1 MLNKIKLFI
10 NTDKFWWPLIISTN
24 IDIRCDSNNWGC
36 VFMNKIPVGQILC
49 FSLFIL
55 TFSIQGILWWNR
67 SFCLFTYEICC
78 FSIFKII
85 SNDNHNSWKFEQTQN
100 CRMGRRQKFLSV
112 QYAFYNF
119 FQLWDN
125 VFNHSNLPCK

>member
-1 MLNKIKLFI
+1 M
-10 NTDKFWWPLIISTN
+10 IISTN
-24 IDIRCDSNNWGC
+24 IDILCDSNNWGC

-119 FQLWDN
+119 FNYETMYLITVIYHVNSFEEWQN
-125 VFNHSNLPCK
+125 VYEVVEI